1 MYVWIIFVIII
12 LILIF
17 VNVKFCLST
26 VFYLFIIIFYVNT
39 KYIANYYD
47 YTITV
52 PVTCMNKSLATTRK
66 DQGLILKPFGNE
78 ERNEKE

>member
-1 MYVWIIFVIII
+1 MYVWIIFVII
-12 LILIF
+12 ILIF

-47 YTITV
+47 
-52 PVTCMNKSLATTRK
+52 
-66 DQGLILKPFGNE
+66 
-78 ERNEKE
+78 

>member
-17 VNVKFCLST
+17 VNVKLCLST

-47 YTITV
+47 
-52 PVTCMNKSLATTRK
+52 
-66 DQGLILKPFGNE
+66 
-78 ERNEKE
+78 